1 MDEAGGYITAELRKL
16 EKYVRILPCVKRAR
30 DLDRAARES
39 LLDMQDALSEARRLA
54 NDAAM
59 TDNPDVK
66 VASFGRSQEQLEG
79 FREAILRASQFD
91 LVDAADVAQL
101 SAMAEQVH
109 DLIRKRIAGM

>member
-1 MDEAGGYITAELRKL
+1 MDEASGYITTELRKL
-16 EKYVRILPCVKRAR
+16 EKYVRILPSMKRVR

-59 TDNPDVK
+59 SDKPDVK
-66 VASFGRSQEQLEG
+66 VASFGRSQEQLEV

-91 LVDAADVAQL
+91 TVDAADVAQL
-101 SAMAEQVH
+101 SAMADQVY
-109 DLIRKRIAGM
+109 DLIHKRIAAM